1 MIAGLKAGPP
11 ISGEPGVLVLRVG
24 AGWQLEALDGQG
36 GRRTLVV
43 AVPQSDAERQELAIL
58 ARSLTRPVRVAPVVA
73 PVVTPVVTPVVPK
86 PTPKLAA
93 PPPPP
98 PPPPPVEVVAPVV
111 ITPPASPEPNGLRLS
126 VLSGARLGG
135 AGPAAAFRGGLLVG
149 AGWVG
154 VGPYFS
160 GSLPGA
166 LGEAADGRAVS
177 TLGGGLRFGT
187 RGGGALPQVL
197 LGLGGERRNFRL
209 DGAPISQVWV
219 PRVEL
224 GAAAGWGR
232 RGDRLLVM
240 EPWVGVD
247 LRRVTV
253 QIGESTPERL
263 GRFSAGLGL
272 GVRLDGRRR

>member
-73 PVVTPVVTPVVPK
+73 PVVTPVVPK

-149 AGWVG
+149 GCFEARW
-154 VGPYFS
+154 PRHQ
-160 GSLPGA
+160 GS
-166 LGEAADGRAVS
+166 
-177 TLGGGLRFGT
+177 
-187 RGGGALPQVL
+187 
-197 LGLGGERRNFRL
+197 RR
-209 DGAPISQVWV
+209 
-219 PRVEL
+219 
-224 GAAAGWGR
+224 
-232 RGDRLLVM
+232 DR
-240 EPWVGVD
+240 EK
-247 LRRVTV
+247 
-253 QIGESTPERL
+253 
-263 GRFSAGLGL
+263 
-272 GVRLDGRRR
+272 